1 MKGQITIEFLVVVV
15 ALLLVLNFAFIV
27 YRNNSILLSSNEEL
41 SEARVLA
48 ASVGNALNS
57 TFLAGSGASGTF
69 FFKKIRDI
77 NASLSGNVLQLSSS
91 SGLADFTLI
100 TSSVNFEGFAFNE
113 SLNIYNDNG
122 VVVVEKK

>member
-1 MKGQITIEFLVVVV
+1 
-15 ALLLVLNFAFIV
+15 
-27 YRNNSILLSSNEEL
+27 
-41 SEARVLA
+41 
-48 ASVGNALNS
+48 
-57 TFLAGSGASGTF
+57 
-69 FFKKIRDI
+69 DI